1 MERTMK
7 TRMDRPRDE
16 NARMRRSTGAW
27 LIRKELPV
35 GRPKPPAPSPPPGG
49 VNTPGGS
56 TGGGMICPGTDRT
69 SGTAAAAVV
78 AAREIGRRLAEGEAG
93 ARAILMPGAGGAGAV
108 DETALE
114 SPAQRVLRKPS
125 ALGGKSIYLTVIE
138 GDLKGKSFDITG
150 IGTYTIGRKE
160 CDIVLDDDKVSRK
173 HASVVIIRE
182 GQYAVQDLASRN
194 GTFVNG
200 VRLTRRNVQHND
212 LIRVGNTT
220 LRFTVFDGPV
230 PVET

>member
-1 MERTMK
+1 MERLK
-7 TRMDRPRDE
+7 DQSVGG
-16 NARMRRSTGAW
+16 RRSTGAW

-35 GRPKPPAPSPPPGG
+35 GRPKPPARPPSPGG
-49 VNTPGGS
+49 INTPGGS
-56 TGGGMICPGTDRT
+56 TGGGMICPGTDKNRD
-69 SGTAAAAVV
+69 SADAAAVV
-78 AAREIGRRLAEGEAG
+78 AAREIGRRLAEGVAG
-93 ARAILMPGAGGAGAV
+93 ARAMLLAGAGAV

-114 SPAQRVLRKPS
+114 SPAQRVLSKPS
-125 ALGGKSIYLTVIE
+125 ALGGKSIYLTIIE

-160 CDIVLDDDKVSRK
+160 CDIVLDDEKVSRK

-182 GQYAVQDLASRN
+182 AQYAVQDLASRN

-230 PVET
+230 PVES

>member
-160 CDIVLDDDKVSRK
+160 CDIVLDDEKVSRK

>member
-1 MERTMK
+1 MERMMRTP
-7 TRMDRPRDE
+7 MDRLDDESPR
-16 NARMRRSTGAW
+16 ARRSTGAW

-35 GRPKPPAPSPPPGG
+35 GRPKPPARPPTPGG
-49 VNTPGGS
+49 INTPGGS

-69 SGTAAAAVV
+69 RGAAA
-78 AAREIGRRLAEGEAG
+78 
-93 ARAILMPGAGGAGAV
+93 AGGAGAV

-150 IGTYTIGRKE
+150 IGTYTIGRQE
-160 CDIVLDDDKVSRK
+160 CDIVLDDEKVSRK

-230 PVET
+230 PVQA

>member
-1 MERTMK
+1 
-7 TRMDRPRDE
+7 
-16 NARMRRSTGAW
+16 MRRSTGAW

-69 SGTAAAAVV
+69 SGTTAAAVV

-160 CDIVLDDDKVSRK
+160 CDIVLDDEKVSRK

>member
-1 MERTMK
+1 MEMRMRTPMNRLK
-7 TRMDRPRDE
+7 DE
-16 NARMRRSTGAW
+16 NPKARRSTGAW

-35 GRPKPPAPSPPPGG
+35 GRPKPPARPPSPGG
-49 VNTPGGS
+49 SNTPGGA

-69 SGTAAAAVV
+69 RGSADAAG
-78 AAREIGRRLAEGEAG
+78 EIGRRLAEGAAG
-93 ARAILMPGAGGAGAV
+93 AQAFLLAGAGGSGAV
-108 DETALE
+108 DETAME
-114 SPAQRVLRKPS
+114 TPAQRVLRKPS
-125 ALGGKSIYLTVIE
+125 SLSGKSIYLTVIE
-138 GDLKGKSFDITG
+138 GDLKGKSFDVTG

-160 CDIVLDDDKVSRK
+160 CDIVLDDEKVSRK

>member
-1 MERTMK
+1 MMK
-7 TRMDRPRDE
+7 TPPTNRHDAQASM
-16 NARMRRSTGAW
+16 MHRSTGAW
-27 LIRKELPV
+27 LIRKEIPT
-35 GRPKPPAPSPPPGG
+35 GTPKPPARPPSPGG
-49 VNTPGGS
+49 INAPGGS
-56 TGGGMICPGTDRT
+56 TGGGMICPGGDPVKRRT
-69 SGTAAAAVV
+69 PGSTEIAADQIA
-78 AAREIGRRLAEGEAG
+78 GRLAGGLAG
-93 ARAILMPGAGGAGAV
+93 ARALLIAGAPRPDAV

-125 ALGGKSIYLTVIE
+125 ALGGKSIHVTVVE
-138 GDLKGKSFDITG
+138 GDQKGTSFDITG

-160 CDIVLDDDKVSRK
+160 CDIVLDDEKVSRK

-182 GQYAVQDLASRN
+182 EQYAVQDLASRN

-200 VRLTRRNVQHND
+200 IRLTRRNLQHND

>member
-1 MERTMK
+1 MERTMR
-7 TRMDRPRDE
+7 TPMDRAKDQ
-16 NARMRRSTGAW
+16 NAKVRRSTGAW

-35 GRPKPPAPSPPPGG
+35 GRPKPPARPPSPGG
-49 VNTPGGS
+49 INTPGGT

-69 SGTAAAAVV
+69 RGTASAGAVV

-93 ARAILMPGAGGAGAV
+93 ARALLVSGAGAV

-182 GQYAVQDLASRN
+182 RQYAVQDLASRN

-230 PVET
+230 PVEA

>member
-1 MERTMK
+1 
-7 TRMDRPRDE
+7 
-16 NARMRRSTGAW
+16 
-27 LIRKELPV
+27 
-35 GRPKPPAPSPPPGG
+35 
-49 VNTPGGS
+49 
-56 TGGGMICPGTDRT
+56 MICPGTDRT
-69 SGTAAAAVV
+69 RGSATSHAVV
-78 AAREIGRRLAEGEAG
+78 AAREIGRRLAEGAAG
-93 ARAILMPGAGGAGAV
+93 ARAILLSGSGAV

-114 SPAQRVLRKPS
+114 SPVGRVLRRPS

-160 CDIVLDDDKVSRK
+160 CDIVLDDEKVSRK

-212 LIRVGNTT
+212 LVRVGNTT

>member
-1 MERTMK
+1 M
-7 TRMDRPRDE
+7 
-16 NARMRRSTGAW
+16 
-27 LIRKELPV
+27 
-35 GRPKPPAPSPPPGG
+35 
-49 VNTPGGS
+49 
-56 TGGGMICPGTDRT
+56 
-69 SGTAAAAVV
+69 

-93 ARAILMPGAGGAGAV
+93 ARALLVSGAGAV

-212 LIRVGNTT
+212 LIRVGDTT

>member
-1 MERTMK
+1 MNRLK
-7 TRMDRPRDE
+7 DE
-16 NARMRRSTGAW
+16 NPRVRRSTGAW

-35 GRPKPPAPSPPPGG
+35 GRPKPPARPPSPGG
-49 VNTPGGS
+49 TNTPGGA

-69 SGTAAAAVV
+69 GGTSAAEAVV
-78 AAREIGRRLAEGEAG
+78 AAREIGRRLAEGAAG
-93 ARAILMPGAGGAGAV
+93 ARAFLLAGAGGAGAV

-114 SPAQRVLRKPS
+114 SSAQKVLRKPS

-160 CDIVLDDDKVSRK
+160 CDIVLDDEKVSRK

-182 GQYAVQDLASRN
+182 SQYAVQDLASRN

-200 VRLTRRNVQHND
+200 IRLTRRNVQHND
-212 LIRVGNTT
+212 VIRVGNTT

-230 PVET
+230 PVEK